1 MGALDKLNQ
10 VVAALQQHAAT
21 IGITTAG
28 LMVAVYAI
36 WIMLDNDQSPM
47 HRTERWAK
55 LRKLSDYWNGA
66 SRCWG
71 MNPVF
76 FKARLRLR
84 SGAS

>member
-1 MGALDKLNQ
+1 MGTFDRLNQ
-10 VVAALQQHAAT
+10 VVAVLQQHAAT

-55 LRKLSDYWNGA
+55 LRKVFICAVIIAATGA
-66 SRCWG
+66 FVQLAQNIGG
-71 MNPVF
+71 M
-76 FKARLRLR
+76 L
-84 SGAS
+84 

>member
-1 MGALDKLNQ
+1 MGTFDKLNQ
-10 VVAALQQHAAT
+10 VVAVLQQHAAT

-55 LRKLSDYWNGA
+55 LRKVFICAVIIAATGA
-66 SRCWG
+66 FVQLAQNIGG
-71 MNPVF
+71 M
-76 FKARLRLR
+76 L
-84 SGAS
+84 

>member
-36 WIMLDNDQSPM
+36 WIMMDNDQSPM
-47 HRTERWAK
+47 HRSRPTSSVRSSPFSM
-55 LRKLSDYWNGA
+55 RKE
-66 SRCWG
+66 
-71 MNPVF
+71 
-76 FKARLRLR
+76 R
-84 SGAS
+84 SGDAS